1 MSTMYLITG
10 ASRGLGQEFTR
21 QILKADKSYK
31 VIAAARNPST
41 ATALNE
47 LAKEFD
53 GRVHVLKADVTDV
66 KSLEAAAKELEGSSF
81 LENGGIDVLINN
93 AGVIY
98 GSWNSPT
105 KSTVQDLRDNF
116 ETNVFGVVQATEAF
130 LPLLRKGNKKQI
142 FVVSS
147 LLGSIGGDLSKVPVA
162 ATYSASKAAI
172 NMWTVKLARELADE
186 GFTVVSFHPGYVNT
200 DMNGGENGSGEIS
213 TPFAIEHILKNIVFK
228 VTKAD
233 NAKFLNYAKGEE
245 IPW

>member
-1 MSTMYLITG
+1 MSTTYLITG

-21 QILKADKSYK
+21 QILK
-31 VIAAARNPST
+31 VQV
-41 ATALNE
+41 LQ
-47 LAKEFD
+47 EFD

-66 KSLEAAAKELEGSSF
+66 KSLEAAAKELQGSSF

-93 AGVIY
+93 AGVLY

-105 KSTVQDLRDNF
+105 KSTIQDFRDNF
-116 ETNVFGVVQATEAF
+116 ETNVYGVVQATEVF

-147 LLGSIGGDLSKVPVA
+147 LLGSIGGDFSKAPVA

-172 NMWTVKLARELADE
+172 NMWSVKLARELADE
-186 GFTVVSFHPGYVNT
+186 GFTVVPFHPGYVNT

-213 TPFAIEHILKNIVFK
+213 TPFAIEHIFPPRIRSLKNIVFK

-233 NAKFLNYAKGEE
+233 NANFLNYAKGEE
-245 IPW
+245 LPW